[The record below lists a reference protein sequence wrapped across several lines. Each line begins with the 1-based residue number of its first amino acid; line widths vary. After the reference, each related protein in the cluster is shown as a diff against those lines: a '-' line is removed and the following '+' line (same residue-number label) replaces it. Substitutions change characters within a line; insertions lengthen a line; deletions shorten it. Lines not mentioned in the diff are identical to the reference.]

1 MHDLI
6 LRAWQDKN
14 LLFYL
19 VLVPLSWLFAGLT
32 ALRRSL
38 YRVGLLRS
46 YALSVPV
53 IVVGNI
59 NMGGSGKTPVVIW
72 LVNQLKKQGYQP
84 AVISRGYGVKVTKP
98 TTVHEDSLPSEV
110 GDEPV
115 LIAQK
120 TGCPVYISANRVDA
134 GNKLLNMHPE
144 CDIIISDDGLQHYR
158 LQRQI
163 EIAVIDQQSQ
173 QNQHL
178 LPAGPLRESFS
189 RLKDVDAVILN
200 GDVHMKD
207 GYAMQLL
214 ASDFYNLL
222 NPDLKVSVSYFK
234 DMRVAAMAGIGKPDR
249 FFQQLALLGL
259 QFSQWPFSDH
269 YAYTNQDLANIK
281 CDALM
286 MTEKDAVKCKP
297 FAEAHHWVLP
307 VEANIDASLL
317 PMLLSK
323 LPQKINE

>member
-14 LLFYL
+14 IFFYL

-32 ALRRSL
+32 VLRRLL

-72 LVNQLKKQGYQP
+72 LVNQLKAYGYQP
-84 AVISRGYGVKVTKP
+84 GVISRGYGAKVTQA
-98 TTVHEDSLPSEV
+98 TNVQGNSLPSEA

-120 TGCPVYISANRVDA
+120 TGCPVYISTSRVEA
-134 GNKLLNMHPE
+134 GNALLKMHPE

-163 EIAVIDQQSQ
+163 EIAVVDQQTQ

-178 LPAGPLRESFS
+178 LPAGPLREPYL
-189 RLKDVDAVILN
+189 RLANVDAVILN
-200 GDVHMKD
+200 GHVDVKD
-207 GYAMQLL
+207 GYPMALL
-214 ASDFYNLL
+214 SADFYNLL
-222 NPDLKVSVSYFK
+222 NPDVKESVGYFK
-234 DMRVAAMAGIGKPDR
+234 DKHVAAVAGIGNPDR
-249 FFQQLALLGL
+249 FFQQLQTLGL
-259 QFSQWPFSDH
+259 QFSQWPFNDH
-269 YAYTNQDLANIK
+269 HAFTRQDLSNIK
-281 CDALM
+281 CDALI
-286 MTEKDAVKCKP
+286 MTEKDAVKCQA

-307 VEANIDASLL
+307 VEAKIDGDLL

-323 LPQKINE
+323 LQQKTNE

>member
-14 LLFYL
+14 IFFYL

-32 ALRRSL
+32 ALRRYL
-38 YRVGLLRS
+38 YRAGLLRS
-46 YALSVPV
+46 YALPIPV

-72 LVNQLKKQGYQP
+72 LVNQLKAHGYQP
-84 AVISRGYGVKVTKP
+84 GVISRGYGAKVAQP
-98 TTVHEDSLPSEV
+98 TSVQVDSLPSEV

-120 TGCPVYISANRVDA
+120 TDCPVYISANRVDA
-134 GNKLLNMHPE
+134 GRALLKMHPE

-163 EIAVIDQQSQ
+163 EIAVVDQQSQ
-173 QNQHL
+173 QNQHM
-178 LPAGPLRESFS
+178 LPAGPLREPYS
-189 RLKDVDAVILN
+189 RLANVDAVILN
-200 GDVHMKD
+200 GDMNVKD
-207 GYAMQLL
+207 GYPMQLL
-214 ASDFYNLL
+214 SSDFYNLL
-222 NPDLKVSVSYFK
+222 NPDVKESTHYFK
-234 DMRVAAMAGIGKPDR
+234 DKHVAAMAGIGKPER
-249 FFQQLALLGL
+249 FFQQLQTLGL
-259 QFSQWPFSDH
+259 QFEEWPFVDH
-269 YAYTNQDLANIK
+269 HAYTSQDLSNIK

-286 MTEKDAVKCKP
+286 MTEKDAVKCQA

-307 VEANIDASLL
+307 VQAKIDDHLL

-323 LPQKINE
+323 LQQKTNE

>member
-19 VLVPLSWLFAGLT
+19 VLIPLSWLFAGIT
-32 ALRRSL
+32 ALRRFM
-38 YRVGLLRS
+38 YRAGLLRS
-46 YALSVPV
+46 YTLPVPV

-72 LVNQLKKQGYQP
+72 LVNQLKAHGYSP
-84 AVISRGYGVKVTKP
+84 GVISRGYGAKVTQP
-98 TTVHEDSLPSEV
+98 TIVQPDSLPSEV

-120 TGCPVYISANRVDA
+120 TGCPVYVSADRVEA
-134 GNKLLNMHPE
+134 GEFLLEKFPA

-158 LQRQI
+158 LLRQI
-163 EIAVIDQQSQ
+163 EIAVVDQQTQ

-178 LPAGPLRESFS
+178 IPAGALREPHA
-189 RLKDVDAVILN
+189 RLKSVDAVILN
-200 GDVHMKD
+200 GNVNVKD
-207 GYAMQLL
+207 SYPMELV
-214 ASDFYNLL
+214 STDFYNLL
-222 NPDLKVSVSYFK
+222 NPDLKESVSYFK
-234 DMRVAAMAGIGKPDR
+234 GKHLAAMAGIGKPDR
-249 FFQQLALLGL
+249 FFQQLQTLGL
-259 QFSQWPFSDH
+259 KFSQWPFNDH
-269 YAYTNQDLANIK
+269 HAFTRQDLSNIN
-281 CDALM
+281 CDALI
-286 MTEKDAVKCKP
+286 MTEKDAVKCHS

-307 VEANIDASLL
+307 VEAKVDGRLL

-323 LPQKINE
+323 LQQKTK